1 MSKFIG
7 TGVAVITP
15 FTIDNKVD
23 YPALERIINHL
34 IENGIDYLVVMG
46 STAEAATL
54 DKNEKDELRSF
65 FVKITKGR
73 VPLVIGVGGN
83 NTAKVVEEIRTT
95 DFTGYDA
102 VLSVS
107 PSYNKPSQEGIY
119 QHFKEI
125 ALVSSL
131 PIILYNVPGRTGK
144 NIEPDTVVR
153 LANDFDNII
162 GIKEAAGDMIQVL
175 ELIQKKPDNFLIISG
190 DDMIAL
196 PMTLAGGAGV
206 ISVIAQGIPN
216 DFSRM
221 IQLGLQN
228 KAKEAFT
235 LQYKMMDAINLI
247 FEEGNPTGIKSMLH
261 TQSFCENIV
270 RLPLVEA
277 SEKLQN
283 KIMTFLKE
291 Y

>member
-15 FTIDNKVD
+15 FTTDNRID